1 MEGRKL
7 SVTQLNNYIKGVF
20 DDELVLKDITVY
32 GEVFECKPSSGKTFF
47 MTLKDEQTILN
58 CVCFSGVFPPK
69 AGDTVAVKGSVEY
82 YPKGNRVSFVVENIA
97 YFGQG
102 KIQQAFLELKEKL
115 NKEGLFNDK
124 TPLPPFIKTI
134 ALITSETGAVIHD
147 ILSVLRKS
155 HAYVDVVVYPVKVQG
170 DGAEKII
177 ADALAKVNSDKSA
190 DVIIVARGGGS
201 TSDLAAF
208 NTEIVAR
215 AVAESAVPVISA
227 VGHETDYTL
236 CDFCASVR
244 AGTPSIAAEAVCKN
258 NEKFIERFYLSLN
271 RLSTAIDRKLS
282 KLSVR
287 TGILLRRIASAE
299 KNVILRSNYAI
310 KNLSEK
316 IKIAAKEKALFEKKR
331 IADKFAS
338 LSLVVNNRIVTAENN
353 FKEKITE
360 LNGANPLKIIAG
372 GYSKVYKGE
381 VPLTSVSSIAVPDD
395 IKVVVSDGIIHA
407 KVNKVERAG
416 VKKA

>member
-32 GEVFECKPSSGKTFF
+32 GEVFECKPASGKTLF

-58 CVCFSGVFPPK
+58 CVCFSGIYPPK
-69 AGDTVAVKGSVEY
+69 TGDTVAVKGSVEY
-82 YPKGNRVSFVVENIA
+82 YSKGNRVSFVVENIA

-115 NKEGLFNDK
+115 SKEGLFDNK
-124 TPLPPFIKTI
+124 KPLPQFIKKI

-170 DGAEKII
+170 DGADKII
-177 ADALAKVNSDKSA
+177 SEAIVKVNSDKSA
-190 DVIIVARGGGS
+190 DAIIVARGGGS
-201 TSDLAAF
+201 TSDLAPF

-215 AVAESAVPVISA
+215 AAAQSAVPIISA

-258 NEKFIERFYLSLN
+258 NERFIERFYLSLN

-287 TGILLRRIASAE
+287 TGISLRRIASAE
-299 KNVILRSNYAI
+299 KSVLLRSAFTI

-316 IKIAAKEKALFEKKR
+316 MKTAVKEKAVFAQKS
-331 IADKFAS
+331 IADKCSS
-338 LSLVVNNRIVTAENN
+338 LSLAVNNRINASESTL
-353 FKEKITE
+353 KEVVAK

-381 VPLTSVSSIAVPDD
+381 TPLTSVSGVAVSDD

-407 KVNKVERAG
+407 SVNKVNRAG